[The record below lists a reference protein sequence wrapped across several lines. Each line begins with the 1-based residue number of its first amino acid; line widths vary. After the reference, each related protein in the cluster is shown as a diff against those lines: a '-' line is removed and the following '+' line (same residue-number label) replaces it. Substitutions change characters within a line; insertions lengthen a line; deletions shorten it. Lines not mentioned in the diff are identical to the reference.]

1 MVLHATKKVGNF
13 EREMHTL
20 GLLSTGLLLYE
31 LHAGL
36 VAMALTLVQSTALF
50 LRFKIGNL
58 LTNDG
63 HPDAFIRNNFQL
75 IDIWVLASNY
85 QPLPSIGLH
94 VKLPEPAHQ
103 L

>member
-50 LRFKIGNL
+50 LCFKIGNL

-63 HPDAFIRNNFQL
+63 HPEAFIRNNFQL

-85 QPLPSIGLH
+85 QPLLSIGLH

>member
-20 GLLSTGLLLYE
+20 GLLSTGLLYE

-50 LRFKIGNL
+50 LHFKIGNL

-75 IDIWVLASNY
+75 IDLWVLASNY

-94 VKLPEPAHQ
+94 VKLPEPVHQ